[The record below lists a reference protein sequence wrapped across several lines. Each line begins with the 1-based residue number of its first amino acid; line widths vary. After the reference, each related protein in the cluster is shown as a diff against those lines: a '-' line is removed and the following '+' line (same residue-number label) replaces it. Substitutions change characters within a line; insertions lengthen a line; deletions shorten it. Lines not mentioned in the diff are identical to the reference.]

1 MANMEAL
8 KHLCGKRSFAERKE
22 METSGLIKALVEIL
36 KKRHAY
42 DNKGEEVTNESF
54 TMAWDMLSM
63 FVKIDN
69 LDDAR
74 EYGQGSPSQVCVA
87 LGALDYCVEEMVANY
102 DNCKPVVSVIYFS
115 LFTLTIYSCALS
127 VGLRKTPRI
136 SRVW

>member
-1 MANMEAL
+1 MAPAHELISAALERPTVANMEAL

-22 METSGLIKALVEIL
+22 METSGLVKALVEIL

-42 DNKGEEVTNESF
+42 DKEEDIANESF

-74 EYGQGSPSQVCVA
+74 EYGQGSPSQVCFA

-102 DNCKPVVSVIYFS
+102 DNCKPVVSVISS
-115 LFTLTIYSCALS
+115 LPSHTLTTH
-127 VGLRKTPRI
+127 V
-136 SRVW
+136 